1 MEQKTTI
8 KPESTAV
15 VETAKTKKP
24 MPPSRK
30 KEHTR
35 KNITVR
41 FSDSEREKIEQAAE
55 RSGLFLTQLIRVRA
69 LKEDEVIAKRLE
81 TLGDLRRSVSLIK
94 AVYKAINKS
103 NLDAFERKRALKD
116 LDNIKLELKC
126 LAEILEKNKA

>member
-41 FSDSEREKIEQAAE
+41 FSDSEREKLEVAAK
-55 RSGLFLTQLIRVRA
+55 RAGLFLTQLIRVRA
-69 LKEDEVIAKRLE
+69 LKEDEIIAKRFE
-81 TLGDLRRSVSLIK
+81 TLADVRRSISLIK
-94 AVYKAINKS
+94 AVYKAVNQSVLTKT
-103 NLDAFERKRALKD
+103 EKKRALKD

-126 LAEILEKNKA
+126 LAEILEENKA

>member
-41 FSDSEREKIEQAAE
+41 FSDSEREKLEQAAKDT
-55 RSGLFLTQLIRVRA
+55 GLFLTQLIRTRA
-69 LKEDEVIAKRLE
+69 LKKDETAFKKLE
-81 TLGDLRRSVSLIK
+81 TLSDIRRSVSLIK
-94 AVYKAINKS
+94 AVYKAVNKS
-103 NLDAFERKRALKD
+103 VLTKTERERAIKD

-126 LAEILEKNKA
+126 LTEILEKNKA